1 MEWGAGA
8 WLRRSRRETR
18 GMEGRE
24 EENVRWRVEA
34 GGEKM
39 EEGVGSK
46 QPRMHR
52 EG

>member
-8 WLRRSRRETR
+8 WLRCSRRDE
-18 GMEGRE
+18 GNGRE
-24 EENVRWRVEA
+24 EENVRWREKK
-34 GGEKM
+34 KM

-46 QPRMHR
+46 QPRIRR

>member
-24 EENVRWRVEA
+24 EEDVRWRVEA
-34 GGEKM
+34 GKKKKNGGGGGK
-39 EEGVGSK
+39 
-46 QPRMHR
+46 
-52 EG
+52 